1 MSAVVFVGPSLDLDT
16 AAARLRAEF
25 RAPIK
30 RGDIDALLVRDQPP
44 ATVGIIDGAFLQ
56 SLAISPKEVLR
67 AIDRG
72 VVMFGSSSM
81 GALRAVECAPFG
93 MIGVGRIYAEYQSGS
108 IDADDEVAIVFDPS
122 TGRALSEPMINMR
135 FALAAALSAGVVSA
149 AIADRFIQIAKGLYF
164 PDRTIRGVLRL
175 LAAEVG
181 DEACARLH
189 QFIAQQAPDTKRE
202 DAIALLD
209 AMRTR
214 FPEYSVGQ

>member
-1 MSAVVFVGPSLDLDT
+1 MSAIIFVGPSLDRDT
-16 AAARLRAEF
+16 AATRLRAELHP
-25 RAPIK
+25 PIK
-30 RGDIDALLVRDQPP
+30 RGDLDDLLARDQLP

-72 VVMFGSSSM
+72 IVLFGSSSM

-93 MIGVGRIYAEYQSGS
+93 MIGIGKIYGEYQSGR
-108 IDADDEVAIVFDPS
+108 IDADDEVAIVYDSS

-135 FALAAALSAGVVSA
+135 FAVTTALAAGVVSA
-149 AIADRFIQIAKGLYF
+149 AIAERFIQIAKGLYF
-164 PDRTIRGVLRL
+164 PDRTTRTVLGL

-181 DEACARLH
+181 DACAALRE
-189 QFIAQQAPDTKRE
+189 FFARQAPDTKRE

-214 FPEYSVGQ
+214 FPEYSVDQ